1 MHQIFSRLLQIFSRL
16 SATRAGLGAEP
27 ETDLVT
33 KKNVT
38 TLQLTVWDCVS
49 VDMKIQQVADVL
61 WSSVMTTTFTLNTEV
76 ICKLTSC
83 CGDDDYKKIL
93 K

>member
-1 MHQIFSRLLQIFSRL
+1 M
-16 SATRAGLGAEP
+16 GAEP

-33 KKNVT
+33 KNNVT

-61 WSSVMTTTFTLNTEV
+61 WSSVMTTTFKLNTEV

-83 CGDDDYKKIL
+83 GDDDCKKIL